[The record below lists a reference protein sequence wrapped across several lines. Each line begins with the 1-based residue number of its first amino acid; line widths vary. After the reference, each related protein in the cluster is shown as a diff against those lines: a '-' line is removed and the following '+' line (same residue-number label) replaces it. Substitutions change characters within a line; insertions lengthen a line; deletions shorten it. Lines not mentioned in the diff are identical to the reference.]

1 MTNTLTTNWTCC
13 QDTTEK
19 IGSSGDSPCGILSS
33 DATDAGKHASADDP
47 TGEFSAFDSAAAADA
62 LNLDEDIK
70 SDIMSDVSTVGLTV
84 ATHAMAVLPINGDMM
99 WQMAQTM
106 GPSPPV
112 GSLSNNHLRAA
123 LNAPAQPTQLP
134 LPYPAR
140 RRRPAR
146 QRSPA
151 RGRGGA
157 NRAGGTQNR
166 LKPTLR
172 GTDIL
177 RGLATATSCATSC
190 CPPLMSIG
198 TMMDMREGTPA
209 PLSAPGTPTVLADVT
224 RQMAPMDFDEKPLLT
239 MTQQGVSHEALHHMA
254 HSSAPDALNA
264 YNNTPYMTASDIHLS
279 MTLPLTTHPAPS
291 TVVTTP
297 GAIHMPQQPFHPG
310 DAKPQT
316 PRPHSQPCVPR
327 DPFAFEM
334 PEQNTPSP
342 LKSHSEPCTPQAIQ
356 YDNPP
361 NFTRLQPAMN
371 FTQEQIQADGRSG
384 PQPLR
389 LPLIRPRSP
398 CPKLGYVPQATD
410 RRRAAHRLQGPEL
423 RPNAVAAAPASITTN
438 TLTYGARAPN
448 TEVAMSRPAKHP
460 LSLTSASVAPTV
472 MTDPLDQAP
481 NTKPTCPQIQQWP
494 MNCTTQFQP
503 GDEHPPPPSFDAL
516 PRAHG
521 PPPPPRYPPMYVPRA
536 NDGFAPRFA
545 LPTAAFIPV
554 TDMQRLPPPDAL
566 PQSPDDMDSKMST
579 SSLDDDDSKPSES
592 TKKIIQALTDKIRRN
607 QQQRQTTGD
616 HDVSFLEI
624 NDIIRSSL
632 GHPPGD
638 APVHDDVM
646 KMESPQP
653 SPQPASDSMGVTA
666 PPLWPAMP
674 ARSPA
679 DSFPQWAKSTGTP
692 FGHPLPPGHNGQTLA
707 EGAARASGYNAVDLK
722 RVVVIKPQT
731 YQQQNGS
738 VRSPDSG
745 FNENCISPS
754 EGART
759 VSECCQ
765 LIIIIID

>member
-1 MTNTLTTNWTCC
+1 
-13 QDTTEK
+13 
-19 IGSSGDSPCGILSS
+19 
-33 DATDAGKHASADDP
+33 
-47 TGEFSAFDSAAAADA
+47 
-62 LNLDEDIK
+62 
-70 SDIMSDVSTVGLTV
+70 
-84 ATHAMAVLPINGDMM
+84 M

-157 NRAGGTQNR
+157 TRAGGTQNR
-166 LKPTLR
+166 SKPTLR

-177 RGLATATSCATSC
+177 RGLATAANCATSC

-198 TMMDMREGTPA
+198 TMMDMRDGAPA
-209 PLSAPGTPTVLADVT
+209 PLSAPGTPTVSADVT
-224 RQMAPMDFDEKPLLT
+224 RQMAPIDFDEKPLLT
-239 MTQQGVSHEALHHMA
+239 MTQQEALHHMA
-254 HSSAPDALNA
+254 HSSAPDALSA
-264 YNNTPYMTASDIHLS
+264 CNNTPYMTAPDIHLS
-279 MTLPLTTHPAPS
+279 TTLPLTTRPAPS
-291 TVVTTP
+291 TAVTTP
-297 GAIHMPQQPFHPG
+297 GAIHMPQQPFHNA

-334 PEQNTPSP
+334 PDQNTPSP
-342 LKSHSEPCTPQAIQ
+342 MKCHSEPCTPQSIQ
-356 YDNPP
+356 YDNAP

-371 FTQEQIQADGRSG
+371 FTREQGQADGRSG

-389 LPLIRPRSP
+389 LPLTRPRSP

-410 RRRAAHRLQGPEL
+410 RPHAAHRLQGPEL
-423 RPNAVAAAPASITTN
+423 RPSAVAAAPASITTN
-438 TLTYGARAPN
+438 TLTYGARTPN

-503 GDEHPPPPSFDAL
+503 GNDHLSPPSFDAL
-516 PRAHG
+516 PRVHA
-521 PPPPPRYPPMYVPRA
+521 PPPPRYPPMYVPRA

-554 TDMQRLPPPDAL
+554 TDMQRLPPPEAL

-624 NDIIRSSL
+624 NDIIRNSL

-653 SPQPASDSMGVTA
+653 SPQPAGDSMGVTA
-666 PPLWPAMP
+666 PPPPPWPAMP
-674 ARSPA
+674 ARSPT
-679 DSFPQWAKSTGTP
+679 DSFPQWAKTTGTP
-692 FGHPLPPGHNGQTLA
+692 FGHPLPPGHLGHALP
-707 EGAARASGYNAVDLK
+707 EGAARGSGYNAVDLK

-759 VSECCQ
+759 VSELCQ